1 MSTARIFLAFAVLV
15 GVASGG
21 ILVLVPKSR
30 DMGIEPY
37 FWVLLA
43 FVLFEAVLFAQRGT
57 ASSPPISM
65 PTRLGGFL
73 LAMILMFAIPL
84 AAGID
89 VKYF

>member
-15 GVASGG
+15 GAASGG

-30 DMGIEPY
+30 DIGIEPY

-43 FVLFEAVLFAQRGT
+43 FLLFEAVLLARRGGT
-57 ASSPPISM
+57 AAAPISM

-73 LAMILMFAIPL
+73 LAMVLMFAIPL